1 MSMRIGNTVSPL
13 LLVVFAWLLV
23 ACQPTPQR
31 ARHLGEEQEV
41 DSALLARLQ
50 FNIRLSDAADKA
62 CSMMVEADTL
72 RYELDDFGFWY
83 AKTISHEGEDL
94 VAGQEVMLHLQISEL
109 DGTLITDT
117 KGSFVI
123 GAGDLPLVV
132 IRSLR
137 MMVQGEQ
144 MKVIAPWYTAYGV
157 EGTAIIKPY
166 HRIQPL
172 GRFLTGFAYEVED
185 RGLGSG
191 DQVDTTSGE
200 TAQKHIAEHTKS
212 VATDLAQQGI
222 FHIFGLRGSKH
233 EQKHKKTEDL
243 RKYVC
248 HIPLYLPLYW
258 VHYTTKPSFFQ
269 P

>member
-1 MSMRIGNTVSPL
+1 METQLLAVLFVKKVQNICVCQKKAVNLQRNMSMRIGNTVSPL

-50 FNIRLSDAADKA
+50 FNVRLSDAADKA

-94 VAGQEVMLHLQISEL
+94 VTGQEVMLHLQISEL
-109 DGTLITDT
+109 DGTLIADT
-117 KGSFVI
+117 KSSFVI

-144 MKVIAPWYTAYGV
+144 MKIIAPWYTAYGV
-157 EGTAIIKPY
+157 EGTKIIKPY
-166 HRIQPL
+166 TNLLII
-172 GRFLTGFAYEVED
+172 LTVE
-185 RGLGSG
+185 
-191 DQVDTTSGE
+191 E
-200 TAQKHIAEHTKS
+200 
-212 VATDLAQQGI
+212 
-222 FHIFGLRGSKH
+222 
-233 EQKHKKTEDL
+233 
-243 RKYVC
+243 
-248 HIPLYLPLYW
+248 
-258 VHYTTKPSFFQ
+258 
-269 P
+269 